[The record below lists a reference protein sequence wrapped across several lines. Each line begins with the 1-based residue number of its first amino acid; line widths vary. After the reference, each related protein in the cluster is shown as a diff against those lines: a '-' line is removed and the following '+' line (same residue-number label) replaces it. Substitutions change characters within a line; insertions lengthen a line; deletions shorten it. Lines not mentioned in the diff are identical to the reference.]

1 MRFFA
6 NIITALLAGCLSTAQ
21 ADQTKP
27 ELDKLFDALRE
38 SDNLTEISEIQDK
51 IWSHWYELPENA
63 LPLQSIFDQGV
74 QALQT
79 GRAQDAVT
87 QFSQVI
93 DSAPAFAEAWN
104 RRATTFFMLGDFES
118 SLLDIRQTLILEPRH
133 FGALSGLSMIFE
145 ATEQY
150 ERAIQTEQ
158 QLLNLMPNNELI
170 EQRILRLQGKALKSR
185 I

>member
-1 MRFFA
+1 M
-6 NIITALLAGCLSTAQ
+6 I
-21 ADQTKP
+21 
-27 ELDKLFDALRE
+27 DA
-38 SDNLTEISEIQDK
+38 
-51 IWSHWYELPENA
+51 
-63 LPLQSIFDQGV
+63 
-74 QALQT
+74 
-79 GRAQDAVT
+79 
-87 QFSQVI
+87 
-93 DSAPAFAEAWN
+93 APAFAEAWN
-104 RRATTFFMLGDFES
+104 RRATTFFVLGDFES

-170 EQRILRLQGKALKSR
+170 GRRILRLQGKALKSR

>member
-1 MRFFA
+1 
-6 NIITALLAGCLSTAQ
+6 
-21 ADQTKP
+21 
-27 ELDKLFDALRE
+27 
-38 SDNLTEISEIQDK
+38 
-51 IWSHWYELPENA
+51 
-63 LPLQSIFDQGV
+63 V
-74 QALQT
+74 
-79 GRAQDAVT
+79 
-87 QFSQVI
+87 
-93 DSAPAFAEAWN
+93 
-104 RRATTFFMLGDFES
+104 LGDFES